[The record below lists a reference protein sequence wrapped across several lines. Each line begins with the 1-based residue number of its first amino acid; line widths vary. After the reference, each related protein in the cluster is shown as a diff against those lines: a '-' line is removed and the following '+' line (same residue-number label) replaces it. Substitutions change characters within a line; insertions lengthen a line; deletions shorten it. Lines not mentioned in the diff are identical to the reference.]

1 MGMQES
7 VGEASVGM
15 MMMREKKRREEKG
28 ERVEFETV
36 QTLYTSSEGARGVER
51 RVDEANAREK
61 GRGGGERAGERQ
73 ERERGDE
80 AKQQQT
86 QDNDTNHLM
95 IHRSSIVGA
104 LGNVASRQERQRNP
118 AIDPPQGESG

>member
-51 RVDEANAREK
+51 RVDEANA
-61 GRGGGERAGERQ
+61 GRRVGGERAGERQ
-73 ERERGDE
+73 ERERDGK

-86 QDNDTNHLM
+86 QDDDTNHLM